1 VNRARILEKT
11 EEALTSYE
19 NRLEDIKENKTWIST
34 NETDDVQSKINDIR
48 AWIKNQTEQQD
59 KLESYEK
66 PIFTAEAVVK

>member
-48 AWIKNQTEQQD
+48 AWIKN
-59 KLESYEK
+59 
-66 PIFTAEAVVK
+66 